1 MNKKNYRNYFDSY
14 INSIESDIKNLKQS
28 YPVDFDKVINLI
40 LNSKGRLVF
49 SGIGKSGQ
57 IAKKISSSI
66 ASTGTHSFFI
76 HPSEATHGDLGMIHK
91 DDIVFAISNS
101 GNTRELYGIIDYCKN
116 LSIDIV
122 SITSNPNSYLA
133 KNSNHTLLIPKVDE
147 FSNLGSP
154 CNSIILTLIMGD
166 ALMIALHSEKNF
178 TKEEY
183 KSLHPSGNIGKNL
196 MKVSDIMIK
205 DFLVANMESD
215 ITDILIDISSKK
227 IDFCVIVDS
236 DKKLV
241 GILEVEKIAGEINVK
256 RSEYKLKKNAITD
269 DLIAYDFDIISHDAL
284 VLDVKQLAQKRKDK
298 KNIIVLDENR
308 CALGVITKDIIDGL
322 EKE

>member
-1 MNKKNYRNYFDSY
+1 MNKKNYKNYFDSY
-14 INSIESDIKNLKQS
+14 IKSIESDIQNLKQS
-28 YPVDFDKVINLI
+28 YPTDFDKVIELI

-76 HPSEATHGDLGMIHK
+76 HPSEAVHGDLGMIHK

-101 GNTRELYGIIDYCKN
+101 GNTKELYGIIDYCKN

-122 SITSNPNSYLA
+122 SITSNPDSYLA
-133 KNSNHTLLIPKVDE
+133 QNSNYTLLIPKVDE

-154 CNSIILTLIMGD
+154 CNSIILTLIMAD

-196 MKVSDIMIK
+196 MKVSDVMIK
-205 DFLVANMESD
+205 DFPVATMESD
-215 ITDILIDISSKK
+215 ITDILIDMSSKK
-227 IDFCVIVDS
+227 LDFCVVIDS

-241 GILEVEKIAGEINVK
+241 GILEVGKIAGELNAK
-256 RSEYKLKKNAITD
+256 SSEYKLKKNAISD
-269 DLIAYDFDIISHDAL
+269 DLIAYDFDIINHDAL
-284 VLDVKQLAQKRKDK
+284 VLEVKQLTQKESDK
-298 KNIIVLDENR
+298 KNIAVVDENNHIV
-308 CALGVITKDIIDGL
+308 GVLTKDVI
-322 EKE
+322 